1 RAEKDLVKQSVS
13 LYNIYLISK
22 MRCRCMAKVKIHVT
36 LKEGVLDPQGK
47 TVRMALDKMGYKDI
61 TDVRIGKYIEIET
74 KGAKTKKTEKEINE
88 ICDKLLANPN
98 IEKYT
103 FKIS

>member
-1 RAEKDLVKQSVS
+1 
-13 LYNIYLISK
+13 
-22 MRCRCMAKVKIHVT
+22 MAKVKIHVT

-47 TVRMALDKMGYKDI
+47 TVHMALEKMGYKNI
-61 TDVRIGKYIEIET
+61 SDVKIGKYIEIET
-74 KGAKTKKTEKEINE
+74 KGAKTKTLENEIDK